1 MDTVYRA
8 VPFELTEL
16 KATDAGWQFS
26 GYCSTYGNVDQ
37 GGDVVMRGAF
47 DASLTARKKRPLL
60 WQHDLREPIGVE
72 TSLKSDDRGLIGTWK
87 IIDTARGSDAHKLL
101 KAGAID
107 SMSIGYLPTELEFD
121 DVGVRKLTQVD
132 LLECSLV
139 TLPMNEQALVTQVKR
154 HQSRVALAAKA
165 VEDLF
170 ALDEDEPFG
179 DVLAQI
185 RGFLKVGTDAAEA
198 LQARRAADSRALADG
213 HLQAIDALVVEAK
226 ASIERLARLAPGQP
240 EAVEAVSADD
250 LHARLELSR
259 RVRDFRTRRL
269 TV

>member
-1 MDTVYRA
+1 VDTVYQT

-16 KATDAGWQFS
+16 KATDSGWTFT
-26 GYCSTYGNVDQ
+26 GYASTFGNVDQ

-47 DASLTARKKRPLL
+47 DASLVTRKRRPLL

-72 TSLKSDDRGLIGTWK
+72 VNLKADDRGLIGTWK
-87 IIDTARGSDAHKLL
+87 VIDTARGTDAHKLL

-154 HQSRVALAAKA
+154 LQSRVERAAKA
-165 VEDLF
+165 VDELF
-170 ALDEDEPFG
+170 ALDQDEPFG
-179 DVLAQI
+179 DVLAQV
-185 RGFLKVGTDAAEA
+185 RGFLKVGADAAEA
-198 LQARRAADSRALADG
+198 LYARRVADGRTLADG
-213 HLQAIDALVVEAK
+213 HRQAIDDLLAEAK
-226 ASIERLARLAPGQP
+226 ASAARLERLLPTVQS
-240 EAVEAVSADD
+240 ELVEAPAAD
-250 LHARLELSR
+250 LKTRLELSR
-259 RVRDFRTRRL
+259 RLRDFRTRR
-269 TV
+269 